1 MYLFKLPEI
10 DGSFGFFEKSSHHM
24 AFILILMGW
33 LFLLIACIPWSPK
46 YEVRAYVETIPEMV
60 KIDSPGL
67 GVIQNLG
74 LKREQI
80 VVKGQPLFRLYLI
93 KGLLQAKEVEAAQM
107 NLKQQLHLL
116 KLDIKAQVFKLK
128 KLKLLWHKRAVSFDE
143 YQQALADLRHRN
155 IEYQKTLA
163 QLSRLK
169 QTYIQDY
176 KAPISGKIVDLNI
189 HNQDLVHKNQ
199 LLFRIRPEIKDWR
212 LKLKLPVAYKKDLI
226 PGAEFR
232 FNFPSNA
239 KLRRYLVHAKLLSYS
254 SVVMNSKQ
262 SDFIE
267 AYARVLKP
275 YHVHQELMPHMSLT
289 GYLLGPKHT
298 LIVWLAKM
306 IFSI

>member
-1 MYLFKLPEI
+1 ML
-10 DGSFGFFEKSSHHM
+10 
-24 AFILILMGW
+24 
-33 LFLLIACIPWSPK
+33 
-46 YEVRAYVETIPEMV
+46 
-60 KIDSPGL
+60 
-67 GVIQNLG
+67 
-74 LKREQI
+74 
-80 VVKGQPLFRLYLI
+80 
-93 KGLLQAKEVEAAQM
+93 
-107 NLKQQLHLL
+107 
-116 KLDIKAQVFKLK
+116 
-128 KLKLLWHKRAVSFDE
+128 
-143 YQQALADLRHRN
+143 
-155 IEYQKTLA
+155 
-163 QLSRLK
+163 RLK

-176 KAPISGKIVDLNI
+176 KAPISGKIVDLKI

-232 FNFPSNA
+232 FNFPSNS
-239 KLRRYLVHAKLLSYS
+239 KLRRYFVHAKLLSYS

-275 YHVHQELMPHMSLT
+275 CHVHQELMPHMSLT